1 VVQAR
6 AMSFVR
12 GLAAHVSVEPVVL
25 FYFLTMVYSGCLS
38 TNLLLYKACDPTG
51 AIASQVGSKC
61 QNEANAQHVVA
72 PINGWKA
79 LVQYL
84 VPIALAMAAGT
95 WSDRHG
101 RRRPLIVPPI
111 VGQILAD
118 ALSLYCT
125 VVWSIS
131 PALTAALQVAALSLT
146 GGPPMLFN
154 GINSY
159 VADTTTDEWRT
170 VKYGVVGSTIAVG
183 GILGMLI
190 YGFVVVNVGFV
201 AAYVVSI
208 VLGLTSLTFTF
219 VFINDDGA
227 RRRASNAGDQL
238 PLYDD
243 VVQTVNP
250 LDVLRNCY
258 RVLAKPRPDHGKLI
272 LFLIVFVCAPL
283 TCVPLEGEL
292 PSIKEP
298 IIIHLLT

>member
-1 VVQAR
+1 VQAQL

-12 GLAAHVSVEPVVL
+12 GLAAHVTVEPVIL
-25 FYFLTMVYSGCLS
+25 FYFITAVYSTCLS

-51 AIASQVGSKC
+51 VMASQVGSKC
-61 QNEANAQHVVA
+61 KDEATAQHMVA

-111 VGQILAD
+111 AGQILAD
-118 ALSLYCT
+118 VLSLYCT

-131 PALTAALQVAALSLT
+131 PALTAAAQVAALSLT
-146 GGPPMLFN
+146 GGQPMLFN

-159 VADTTTDEWRT
+159 VADTTTDKWRT
-170 VKYGVVGSTIAVG
+170 VKYGVVGGTIAMGSV
-183 GILGMLI
+183 LGMLI
-190 YGFVVVNVGFV
+190 YGFVLVNVGFV

-208 VLGLTSLTFTF
+208 ALGLTALAFTF
-219 VFINDDGA
+219 VFINDDA
-227 RRRASNAGDQL
+227 VQRRTSNAGSQL
-238 PLYDD
+238 PLYED
-243 VVQTVNP
+243 VVQAVNP

-258 RVLAKPRPDHGKLI
+258 RVLAKPRPDHDKLI
-272 LFLIVFVCAPL
+272 LCLIVFMCAPL
-283 TCVPLEGEL
+283 TCVPPEGEL
-292 PSIKEP
+292 STI
-298 IIIHLLT
+298 